1 MSDFCTNPLKVTR
14 VFQLAAVTFLVE
26 TLFPNFALYCVAVVG
41 WQKFKTVSSIVKVV
55 MLF

>member
-26 TLFPNFALYCVAVVG
+26 TLFPNFALYCVTVVG
-41 WQKFKTVSSIVKVV
+41 WQKFKTVYSIVKVV